1 MKRRRLVKA
10 ADMASD
16 QVILQLRK
24 EEPSK
29 LLQRSR
35 DAAIVLDS
43 DDEAVPQQS
52 ASDDDEDAPLRLNM
66 HADLNRGA
74 RRA

>member
-16 QVILQLRK
+16 QVILRLRK

-52 ASDDDEDAPLRLNM
+52 ASDDDEDVPLRLNM